1 VSRASPP
8 LEPYAGP
15 LDLLLDEVRR
25 QNIDLEAVAL
35 APLVA
40 RYLDYLQRAVRAGQP
55 LAIDWILLA
64 ATLIQWKSRDL
75 LAPEADPAADPVR
88 DELVEQLRAHRQDVA
103 RDLGRRRAE
112 QAGQLSRDGD
122 LVFTEKPV
130 PEEPSEP
137 AFLSVWDLAEQAR
150 DLTCWAAQRRLQQ
163 QRSQPFPA
171 NEFEDVPTAG
181 MVEYLLAQ
189 FAAVGPELNAS
200 RLLAQQSDLP
210 HRISLFLALLEMAQ
224 TQQLRIRQEEE
235 FAEISL
241 MLSLAYRDS
250 LPM

>member
-1 VSRASPP
+1 VSASSPP
-8 LEPYAGP
+8 RETFDGP

-64 ATLIQWKSRDL
+64 ATLIQWKSRAL
-75 LAPEADPAADPVR
+75 LTPEADPAADPVR
-88 DELVEQLRAHRQDVA
+88 DELIEQLRAHRQDVA

-112 QAGQLSRDGD
+112 EADWLSRDGD
-122 LVFTEKPV
+122 PVFTEKPV
-130 PEEPSEP
+130 PEEPSQP

-150 DLTCWAAQRRLQQ
+150 DLARWAAQRRQERHRL
-163 QRSQPFPA
+163 RPFA
-171 NEFEDVPTAG
+171 KSESIEVPVAA

-189 FAAVGPELNAS
+189 FAAAGPELNAS
-200 RLLAQQSDLP
+200 RLFALQPDPP
-210 HRISLFLALLEMAQ
+210 HQAALFLAMLEMAQ
-224 TQQLRIRQEEE
+224 AQQLFIRQDEE

-241 MLSLAYRDS
+241 MLSLAYSDS

>member
-1 VSRASPP
+1 MSRASPP

-25 QNIDLEAVAL
+25 QNIALEEVAL

-40 RYLDYLQRAVRAGQP
+40 RYLDYLQQAARAGQP

-64 ATLIQWKSRDL
+64 ATLIQWKSRAL

-88 DELVEQLRAHRQDVA
+88 DELVEQLRAHRQAVA
-103 RDLGRRRAE
+103 RDLSRRRAE
-112 QAGQLSRDGD
+112 ETGWLSRDAD
-122 LVFTEKPV
+122 PAFRDEPV

-150 DLTCWAAQRRLQQ
+150 DLARWAAQRRLEQ

-171 NEFEDVPTAG
+171 NEYDDVPTAG

-189 FAAVGPELNAS
+189 FAGGGPELNAS
-200 RLLAQQSDLP
+200 RLLALQPDLP
-210 HRISLFLALLEMAQ
+210 HQAALFLALLEMAQ
-224 TQQLRIRQEEE
+224 AQQLRIRQEEE
-235 FAEISL
+235 FAEIL
-241 MLSLAYRDS
+241 LNLDS
-250 LPM
+250 DMHF